1 MGNAEYMGSPSRQ
14 ALAMPKTIKTE
25 SSIDI
30 PENVTVE
37 VKARTVKVTGPR
49 GTLSRS
55 FKHLQIQLQV
65 QKDEIVATYWF
76 GGRREIAKVRTVL
89 SHIGNLFKGV
99 TRGFEYKM
107 RFVYA
112 HFPVNVTIV
121 KGGAEVEIRNFL
133 GEKVVRVVTM
143 REGVKIVRSESTKDE
158 VVLTGNDIDA
168 VSQSAADIQQ
178 KCLVKNK
185 DIRKFLDGIYV
196 SQSGMPPAAV

>member
-1 MGNAEYMGSPSRQ
+1 MGPGRTST
-14 ALAMPKTIKTE
+14 AMPRAVKTE
-25 SSIDI
+25 KSINI
-30 PENVTVE
+30 PDGVTVE

-121 KGGAEVEIRNFL
+121 KQNTEVEIRNFL
-133 GEKVVRVVTM
+133 GEKVIRVVPM
-143 REGVKIVRSESTKDE
+143 RSGVTVTRSEAVKDE
-158 VVLTGNDIDA
+158 IVLVGNDIEC
-168 VSQSAADIQQ
+168 VSMSAADIQQ
-178 KCLVKNK
+178 KCLVKRK

-196 SQSGMPPAAV
+196 SQKGMLPEL

>member
-1 MGNAEYMGSPSRQ
+1 MGAERIFSPSRQ

-30 PENVTVE
+30 PEGVTVE
-37 VKARTVKVTGPR
+37 VKARSTKVTGPR
-49 GTLSRS
+49 GSLTRN
-55 FKHLQIQLQV
+55 FKHIQIQLQV
-65 QKDEIVATYWF
+65 RDNKVYATYWF

-89 SHIGNLFKGV
+89 SHIQNLVKGV

-133 GEKVVRVVTM
+133 GEKVVRVVAM

-178 KCLVKNK
+178 KCLVKRK

-196 SQSGMPPAAV
+196 SQSGMLPAAV

>member
-37 VKARTVKVTGPR
+37 VKARSIKVTGPR
-49 GTLSRS
+49 GSLTRN

-65 QKDEIVATYWF
+65 RGNKVYATYWF

-89 SHIGNLFKGV
+89 SHIQNLIKGV
-99 TRGFEYKM
+99 TRGFE
-107 RFVYA
+107 YA

-133 GEKVVRVVTM
+133 GEKVVRVVAM

-178 KCLVKNK
+178 KCLVKRK

>member
-1 MGNAEYMGSPSRQ
+1 MGSPSRR

-25 SSIDI
+25 SSIAI
-30 PENVTVE
+30 PEGVTVD
-37 VKARTVKVTGPR
+37 VKARNIKVTGPR
-49 GTLSRS
+49 GSLTRN
-55 FKHLQIQLQV
+55 FKHIQMQLQV
-65 QKDEIVATYWF
+65 RDDKVYATYWF

-89 SHIGNLFKGV
+89 SHIQNLFKGV

-121 KGGAEVEIRNFL
+121 KGGAEVE
-133 GEKVVRVVTM
+133 M

-168 VSQSAADIQQ
+168 VSQSA
-178 KCLVKNK
+178 
-185 DIRKFLDGIYV
+185 
-196 SQSGMPPAAV
+196 